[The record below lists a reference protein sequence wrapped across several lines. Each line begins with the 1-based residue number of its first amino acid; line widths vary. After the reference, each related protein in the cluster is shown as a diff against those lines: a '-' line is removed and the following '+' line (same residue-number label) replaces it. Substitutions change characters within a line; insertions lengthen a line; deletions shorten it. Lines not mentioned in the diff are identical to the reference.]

1 MISVKKQNT
10 NKDSVKVV
18 GLAAEMCGF
27 SKRTLE
33 RRMHEHGVRVL
44 DKYADISQQDLN
56 DIVATLLDENE
67 NLGEH
72 NCHTCSFRCSQI

>member
-1 MISVKKQNT
+1 LPLENGFTVQTS
-10 NKDSVKVV
+10 
-18 GLAAEMCGF
+18 AEMCGF

-33 RRMHEHGVRVL
+33 RRMHEHGIRVR

-67 NLGEH
+67 NLDGEH
-72 NCHTCSFRCSQI
+72 NCHTCSFRCCQI